1 MGRAKAADTISR
13 SRGAIAPEL
22 CISGTLQKSEGAGN
36 AGRRPRPWPAS
47 KQKAGGRYHRFSQII
62 RHSLRDGFNAYIALS
77 LGTGLSC
84 SHRPRSSRELGLS
97 VGRPGPHDFASA
109 SAPFVRAKQS
119 RAPPMR
125 PSHPASRVVTI
136 AHTPLMPRRDARIML
151 LIWGW
156 RQAYFRK
163 SELGHCD
170 KMARRAVRAW
180 RVCAICPS
188 CSPGVEPRCGLP

>member
-1 MGRAKAADTISR
+1 MPGDGVARGPPAAK
-13 SRGAIAPEL
+13 
-22 CISGTLQKSEGAGN
+22 
-36 AGRRPRPWPAS
+36 
-47 KQKAGGRYHRFSQII
+47 KAGGSYHRFSQII
-62 RHSLRDGFNAYIALS
+62 RHSLRDGFNAYSALS

-84 SHRPRSSRELGLS
+84 SHRPRSSRELDLS

-125 PSHPASRVVTI
+125 PSHPASRIVTI
-136 AHTPLMPRRDARIML
+136 AHTPLWPRRDARIML

-156 RQAYFRK
+156 RQVYFRK

-188 CSPGVEPRCGLP
+188 CSPGAEQRCGVP